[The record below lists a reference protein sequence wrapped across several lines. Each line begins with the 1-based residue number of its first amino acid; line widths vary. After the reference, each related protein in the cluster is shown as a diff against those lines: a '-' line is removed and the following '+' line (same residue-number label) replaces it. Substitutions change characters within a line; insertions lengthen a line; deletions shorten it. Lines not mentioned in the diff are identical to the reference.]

1 MTTIY
6 DVPASALINKA
17 AQQLK
22 NEEYVTPPD
31 WSAYVKTGVH
41 KEMPPT
47 SEDWWY
53 VRCASILRRIYIDGP
68 VGVSRLRSFYGGRG
82 NRGSKPERFSKG
94 SGSIIREAVQ
104 QLEKLGYVRSMKG
117 GRMISP
123 QGQSFLDNIANE
135 VKKELVKEVPGLE
148 KY

>member
-22 NEEYVTPPD
+22 NEEHITPPD
-31 WSAYVKTGVH
+31 WSAYVKTGVR
-41 KEMPPT
+41 KEMPPS

-68 VGVSRLRSFYGGRG
+68 VGVSRLRSFYGGSA
-82 NRGSKPERFSKG
+82 NRGAKPERFLKG
-94 SGSIIREAVQ
+94 SGSIIREALQ
-104 QLEKLGYVRSMKG
+104 QLEELGYVKKMKG
-117 GRMISP
+117 GRMIAP
-123 QGQSFLDNIANE
+123 QGQSFLDNIAND
-135 VKKELVKEVPGLE
+135 VKKEIVKEISGLE

>member
-6 DVPASALINKA
+6 DVPASALISKA

-22 NEEYVTPPD
+22 KEECITPPK
-31 WSAYVKTGVH
+31 WAVYVKTGVH
-41 KEMPPT
+41 KEMPPS

-53 VRCASILRRIYIDGP
+53 VRCASILRRVYIDGP
-68 VGVSRLRSFYGGRG
+68 VGVSRLRSFYGGRES
-82 NRGSKPERFSKG
+82 RGSQPERFSKG

-104 QLEKLGYVRSMKG
+104 QLEKAGYIRSMKG
-117 GRMISP
+117 GRVISP

-135 VKKELVKEVPGLE
+135 LKKEFVKEISTLE